1 MLTINII
8 LVVLIIGFT
17 AVTISALFAM
27 LIMRRREKQL
37 EQSKGI
43 AKTVDELD
51 EALNSAIGEI
61 NRLGALIKSEIDE
74 KYNAMLFLYNLVDDK
89 QKELPSIS
97 NDVINEVLAKYT
109 EKINEASGNV
119 GASEASGNSGSEAIN
134 ASDGGEDSGSIVSQ
148 DELAGLGLPILT
160 SQKKPR
166 TFTSPKHKKIWEM
179 RESGQN
185 VTDIAKS
192 LNMGKGEVKLIL
204 DLIDR
209 S

>member
-1 MLTINII
+1 LTINII

>member
-1 MLTINII
+1 MTINII